1 MELNHANF
9 YVDLMGRLG
18 PPLVSAT
25 LAGCIITDSVIPV
38 HILLMGTGVAFIAL
52 HHWFTFHGKQKS

>member
-1 MELNHANF
+1 MEHNHTNF

-18 PPLVSAT
+18 PLLVSAT